1 MAMKIGELAKQVK
14 CSVETIRYYEK
25 VGLIPA
31 GSRDPNNN
39 YRRYSQAHLTQLTFV
54 RHCRTLAMSH
64 EEILELIKARQQTNQ
79 NCDSIDQLI
88 EEHLKHVS
96 SKIRELQ
103 MLEQQ
108 LIALRQQC
116 QQCQQSGSNNQCG
129 IIKDL
134 DSPLDNTELLE
145 PNQSHI
151 NGCH

>member
-1 MAMKIGELAKQVK
+1 MKIGELAKQVN

-25 VGLIPA
+25 AGLIPA
-31 GSRDPNNN
+31 GNRDPNNN

-54 RHCRTLAMSH
+54 RHCRALAMSH
-64 EEILELIKARQQTNQ
+64 EEILELIKARQQANQ
-79 NCDSIDQLI
+79 NCGSIDQLI
-88 EEHLKHVS
+88 EDHLEHVS

-103 MLEQQ
+103 ILEQQ

-116 QQCQQSGSNNQCG
+116 QQSGSNDECG

-145 PNQSHI
+145 LDQSHI
-151 NGCH
+151 KGSH